1 MTKSIIPTE
10 SSRPEPYSDIYIEK
24 CFMAWYEAG
33 CPGIKGFAQD
43 VPLDEMGRKPIWT
56 TIYNWVT
63 EGGWYERRD
72 VLDARVANQIED
84 ELVSLK
90 VNMLKEQ
97 AAAFRAARQE
107 AFKHIMEHGFDSSA
121 SAVAAFIKSAQEER
135 IVLGVSK
142 TIQKLAEMDDEE
154 LTQVVKELGER
165 ASVTTLEAEEVV
177 AESDNS

>member
-1 MTKSIIPTE
+1 MLN
-10 SSRPEPYSDIYIEK
+10 RHPEPYSDTYIEK
-24 CFMAWYEAG
+24 YFMAWYEAG
-33 CPGIKGFAQD
+33 CPPLKSFAESKA
-43 VPLDEMGRKPIWT
+43 PEDENGRRPMWITVYGWS
-56 TIYNWVT
+56 T
-63 EGGWYERRD
+63 ERGWHQRRD
-72 VLDARVANQIED
+72 VLDARVATQIED

-97 AAAFRAARQE
+97 AAAFRAVRQR
-107 AFKHIMEHGFDSSA
+107 AFEHIDEHGFDSSA

-165 ASVTTLEAEEVV
+165 ASTTTLEGEEVL
-177 AESDNS
+177 AESNDA